1 MPESEAQRQHTVV
14 WEDPGIIVREGRAMS
29 GLDCIRALVSGKLP
43 PPPVAALVGLRMTDV
58 SEGRVAGVLEPA
70 EYQYN
75 PLGSVHG
82 GILTTLMDSVM
93 SCAVHTLLPAGVG
106 YSTVE
111 VKVNFVRPVRAD
123 TGTLNCEGTVVHAG
137 SRIATAE
144 CRVTDSSGR
153 LYAHGVNTCLILR
166 PPPGAASS
174 AGAPGP
180 GGEPSAPRTADDG

>member
-1 MPESEAQRQHTVV
+1 MPESEGKREHTVV

-43 PPPVAALVGLRMTDV
+43 APPVAALVGLRMTDV

-123 TGTLNCEGTVVHAG
+123 TGTLYCEGSVVHAG

-144 CRVTDSSGR
+144 CRVTDSAGK

-166 PPPGAASS
+166 PPPG
-174 AGAPGP
+174 GAPNGGVP
-180 GGEPSAPRTADDG
+180 GSGAEPPNPRTAAGG

>member
-1 MPESEAQRQHTVV
+1 
-14 WEDPGIIVREGRAMS
+14 MS

-43 PPPVAALVGLRMTDV
+43 APPVAALVGLRVTEA
-58 SEGRVAGVLEPA
+58 SEGRVAGVLDPA

-82 GILTTLMDSVM
+82 GVLTTLMDSVM

-111 VKVNFVRPVRAD
+111 VKVNFVRPVHAD
-123 TGTLNCEGTVVHAG
+123 TGTLRCEGSVVHAG

-144 CRVTDSSGR
+144 CRVTDSAGR

-166 PPPGAASS
+166 PPPDVTPNG
-174 AGAPGP
+174 
-180 GGEPSAPRTADDG
+180 R

>member
-1 MPESEAQRQHTVV
+1 MPEPEKPRRHVVV
-14 WEDPGIIVREGRAMS
+14 WEDVGIIAREGRTMS

-43 PPPVAALVGLRMTDV
+43 LPPVASLVGLHLTDV
-58 SEGRVAGVLEPA
+58 SEGHVAGTLEPA

-75 PLGSVHG
+75 PLGTVHG

-111 VKVNFVRPVRAD
+111 VKANFVRPVRVD
-123 TGTLNCEGTVVHAG
+123 TGTMHCEGSVVHAG

-144 CRVTDSSGR
+144 CRVTDSAGT

-166 PPPGAASS
+166 PSSSDGAQS
-174 AGAPGP
+174 
-180 GGEPSAPRTADDG
+180 TADESGVEQADAG